1 MSTEANKLATGELGG
16 VVVGTD
22 AHWYAI
28 RTRSRHEKMAAQQ
41 LGMLGIENFLPLVT
55 QTHRWSTGPKM
66 VDVPLFSGYAFVRIT
81 YTPEHR
87 LRVLRTH
94 GVVDFVGV
102 QGRGVPIPNKQ
113 IEDIK
118 TLLDNKVPFK
128 SVLRLHI
135 GQRVRVKG
143 GSLDGVEGTLLSHGR
158 NKELIIMI
166 EPIQRSL
173 SVDLAGYD
181 VEPA

>member
-102 QGRGVPIPNKQ
+102 QL
-113 IEDIK
+113 
-118 TLLDNKVPFK
+118 LLDVGLDAAHFLDHGDIAGAGAEGDAVQGP
-128 SVLRLHI
+128 SRP
-135 GQRVRVKG
+135 GQ
-143 GSLDGVEGTLLSHGR
+143 LS
-158 NKELIIMI
+158 
-166 EPIQRSL
+166 
-173 SVDLAGYD
+173 A
-181 VEPA
+181 A